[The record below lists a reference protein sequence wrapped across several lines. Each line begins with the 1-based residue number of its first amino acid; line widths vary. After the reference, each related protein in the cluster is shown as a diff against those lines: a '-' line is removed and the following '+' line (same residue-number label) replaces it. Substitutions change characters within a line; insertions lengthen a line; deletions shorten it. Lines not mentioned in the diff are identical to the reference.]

1 MKFSIVCSKITVVA
15 SLVLASALFN
25 SCEKDI
31 ELTNLQPIVPTN
43 LDANGGT
50 WKPFILAKADEI
62 ALDAPKATNSTEYQ
76 AELTELK
83 SLSTSLTAD
92 QQAAV
97 TFWGAGAVYR
107 WSEIARELA
116 AKYNL
121 PPVFNY
127 EKGIYPVPDAAN
139 PLADP
144 KFPFCNPP
152 YASRAFA
159 YVAVCQ
165 YDALVAAWNYKYK
178 YNRQSPAKVDA
189 SVKASLPV
197 LDLPAYPSEDAV
209 VASAS
214 FEALRRLF
222 PGEVDFLTAKLEEH
236 KNARLWAGVNV
247 RSDITA
253 GEALGKAVA
262 TKVMARAG
270 TDGMGAANNQALV
283 PTLIADAKA
292 RGLVTEWKSQDL
304 PARPPMLPNFGNVTP
319 WNMTAAQK
327 VAVRPP
333 APYAVGSTEFNK
345 DLDELRSV
353 IKNLTREQHRI
364 ATYWS
369 DGVGTYT
376 PPGHWN
382 REASELARKYQ
393 QSEIRTARTMA
404 LLATAIED
412 AGISCWDTKYYY
424 YTPRPFQIDSDIRTT
439 IGLPNFP
446 SYTSGHSTF
455 SGAGA
460 ALLSY
465 LFPTET
471 ERLFAK
477 AKEASESRIY
487 GGIHY
492 RIDCEVGLQVGQ
504 KIADFAIQRAK
515 ADNGQ

>member
-1 MKFSIVCSKITVVA
+1 MKPQHILKNTALAFSIII
-15 SLVLASALFN
+15 ASAVFN
-25 SCEKDI
+25 GCDKDI
-31 ELTNLQPIVPTN
+31 EITDLQPIVPTN
-43 LDANGGT
+43 LDVTGGT
-50 WKPFILAKADEI
+50 WKPYILTKADEF
-62 ALDAPKATNSTEYQ
+62 AVDVPKATTSTEYQ

-83 SLSTSLTAD
+83 TLSANLTTD
-92 QQAAV
+92 QLSAV
-97 TFWGAGAVYR
+97 KYWGAGAVFR

-121 PPVFNY
+121 PPAYNY
-127 EKGIYPVPDAAN
+127 EKAAYPVPDAAN
-139 PLADP
+139 PLVDP

-159 YVAVCQ
+159 YLAVAQ
-165 YDALVAAWNYKYK
+165 YDALISTWSYKFK
-178 YNRQSPAKVDA
+178 YNRQAPYKVDA
-189 SVKASLPV
+189 SLKTSLPAI
-197 LDLPAYPSEDAV
+197 DLPSYPSEDAV

-214 FEALRRLF
+214 FEVLRRLF

-236 KNARLWAGVNV
+236 KNARLWAGTNV
-247 RSDITA
+247 RTDVTA

-270 TDGMGAANNQALV
+270 TDGMGAANNQTLV
-283 PTLIADAKA
+283 PALIADAKT
-292 RGLVTEWKSQDL
+292 RGLSIEWKSQDI
-304 PARPPMLPNFGNVTP
+304 PARPPMLPNFGNVLP

-327 VAVRPP
+327 VAVRP
-333 APYAVGSTEFNK
+333 AVPYPVGSADFNK
-345 DLDELRSV
+345 DLDELRNV
-353 IKNLTREQHRI
+353 AQNLTREQHRI
-364 ATYWS
+364 AAYWS
-369 DGVGTYT
+369 DGVGSYT

-382 REASELARKYQ
+382 REASDLARKYL
-393 QSEIRTARTMA
+393 QSEIRTARTMV
-404 LLATAIED
+404 LTATTIED

-424 YTPRPFQIDSDIRTT
+424 YTPRPFQIDNVIKTT

-460 ALLSY
+460 AVLGY
-465 LFPTET
+465 LFPTEVT
-471 ERLFAK
+471 RLNAR
-477 AKEASESRIY
+477 AKEASDSRIY

-515 ADNGQ
+515 SDNAQ